1 MNKAELIAAIAEKS
15 NLTKSQAEAAF
26 GAMFDTIAKVMT
38 TQGKILIP
46 GFGGFSVKERAERVG
61 RNPSTGKPITIPK
74 AMVAS
79 FKPAT
84 QLKQIINNEQE
95 K

>member
-1 MNKAELIAAIAEKS
+1 MNKAEMIAAIAEKS

-26 GAMFDTIAKVMT
+26 AAMFETITEVMIKEAKAAI
-38 TQGKILIP
+38 Q
-46 GFGGFSVKERAERVG
+46 GFGTFTVKERAERQG
-61 RNPSTGKPITIPK
+61 RNPATGNPITIPGAK
-74 AMVAS
+74 VAG

-84 QLKQIINNEQE
+84 QLKQIINNQE